1 MDEQDQIISIMKI
14 NGPLLPTLVAK
25 QLHSSILI
33 ASVHLS
39 TLSDQGRVKISHLK
53 VGGSPLYYL
62 PEHREK
68 LQDYISSFNPQDQ
81 QTIKLIK
88 DKQVVR
94 ERDLDL
100 LTRVSLRNITDFA
113 IPLNVTI
120 NENKEMF
127 WKWYLIEDEQA
138 LEIIK
143 SAVNQPVP
151 IKENKPLE
159 NKTEIIAQPE
169 HQERLSTD
177 KTLEITKKPKKVVA
191 KPKSKKK
198 ESINIEDDFLSQLNR
213 FFRENEIILETQEIL
228 RKNAEI
234 NLILKVN
241 SAIGEITYF
250 CKAKNK
256 KSCDEKDL
264 SAAYMESQTKKL
276 PLLLIYTSGLTKKA
290 QEMVDSGQF
299 QNLIIKKLS

>member
-100 LTRVSLRNITDFA
+100 LTRISLRN
-113 IPLNVTI
+113 
-120 NENKEMF
+120 
-127 WKWYLIEDEQA
+127 
-138 LEIIK
+138 
-143 SAVNQPVP
+143 
-151 IKENKPLE
+151 
-159 NKTEIIAQPE
+159 
-169 HQERLSTD
+169 
-177 KTLEITKKPKKVVA
+177 
-191 KPKSKKK
+191 
-198 ESINIEDDFLSQLNR
+198 
-213 FFRENEIILETQEIL
+213 
-228 RKNAEI
+228 
-234 NLILKVN
+234 
-241 SAIGEITYF
+241 
-250 CKAKNK
+250 
-256 KSCDEKDL
+256 
-264 SAAYMESQTKKL
+264 
-276 PLLLIYTSGLTKKA
+276 
-290 QEMVDSGQF
+290 MVF
-299 QNLIIKKLS
+299 N